1 MKMSTVLTFL
11 LVIVVLCGGLYLRY
25 HNKDTDARGA
35 TRLMRSIENHAG
47 LEDTIRLIE
56 KSEDINV
63 RDKSGKTA
71 LFYAARSAQDPQVV
85 RDLLEAGANLHIA
98 DENGQTALM
107 AAAQYNSSVG
117 VLKEFTQNGAH
128 VNAADN
134 AGNTALFLAAQYNNA
149 AVIKALLRAK
159 ADPDIPG
166 PEGKTVAEALAENPQ
181 LSDQEKTDYRQAM
194 LVLSILQPS
203 R

>member
-1 MKMSTVLTFL
+1 MKAKTVLTLFL
-11 LVIVVLCGGLYLRY
+11 VVALLTGGLYLRY
-25 HNKDTDARGA
+25 RVKDTDARGA
-35 TRLMRSIENHAG
+35 TRLMRSIENHAQT
-47 LEDTIRLIE
+47 EKTVELIE
-56 KSEDINV
+56 ESKDINV
-63 RDKSGKTA
+63 RDKSGQTA

-98 DENGQTALM
+98 DETGQTALM
-107 AAAQYNSSVG
+107 VAARYNPSVG
-117 VLKEFTQNGAH
+117 VLEEFTKNGAH

-134 AGNTALFLAAQYNNA
+134 QGNTALLLAAQYNNA
-149 AVIKALLRAK
+149 DVIKALLRAK
-159 ADPDIPG
+159 ADPDLKG
-166 PEGKTVAEALAENPQ
+166 PEGRTVAQALAENTQ